1 MPENIELFEKWI
13 YFKISNYVFIREAAA
28 PGPNAR
34 AGDTLLLIPFG
45 DTLSIPKKNP
55 CKAYVLDLLIDD
67 ATEVKQ
73 NFISYFLTDYCYS

>member
-1 MPENIELFEKWI
+1 MPENIELFEIWI
-13 YFKISNYVFIREAAA
+13 HFKISNCVFIPESA
-28 PGPNAR
+28 GPR
-34 AGDTLLLIPFG
+34 PHAGAGVTLLLIPFS

>member
-1 MPENIELFEKWI
+1 MPENIELFEIWI
-13 YFKISNYVFIREAAA
+13 HFKISNWVFIPEAAA
-28 PGPNAR
+28 PRPHAGP
-34 AGDTLLLIPFG
+34 GDTLLLIPFR